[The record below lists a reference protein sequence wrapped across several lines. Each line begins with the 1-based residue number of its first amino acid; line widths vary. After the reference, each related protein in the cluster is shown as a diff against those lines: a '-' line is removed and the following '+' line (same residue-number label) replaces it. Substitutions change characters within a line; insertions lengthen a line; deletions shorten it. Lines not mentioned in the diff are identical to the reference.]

1 MFSLFRFQLNIGLL
15 ERPLAIG
22 LVWGLLFGDLAT
34 AISISLFFELF
45 WMDLIPA
52 GTFIPPQMA
61 ASTLAALTL
70 VEVYHFTAP
79 PLAVLA
85 IIACL
90 PLAWLGTRIEAM
102 ERERQNKSYNELL
115 RSSRGGMDAFSPG
128 GLVRKGFVRMAIIN
142 WLFFLVS
149 SITLVWIAGL
159 VLPFLQRYVVL
170 LPVKWWHVW
179 FGASLGGLLSIR
191 FRPGYILLAV
201 AAAATAFA
209 AYLANLGT

>member
-1 MFSLFRFQLNIGLL
+1 M
-15 ERPLAIG
+15 
-22 LVWGLLFGDLAT
+22 WGLLSGDLAT

-70 VEVYHFTAP
+70 VEIYHLTAP
-79 PLAVLA
+79 PQAVLA

-102 ERERQNKSYNELL
+102 ERERQNRSYNELL
-115 RSSRGGMDAFSPG
+115 RSSRGEMETFSPG
-128 GLVRKGFVRMAIIN
+128 ALVRRSLVRMAVIN
-142 WLFFLVS
+142 WILFMVS
-149 SITLVWIAGL
+149 SLTLVWLTGAA
-159 VLPFLQRYVVL
+159 LPLLQRHVVL
-170 LPVKWWHVW
+170 LPVKWWHIW

-191 FRPGYILLAV
+191 FRSGYVLLAV
-201 AAAATAFA
+201 AAAVMALG
-209 AYLANLGT
+209 AYLVHPGT

>member
-1 MFSLFRFQLNIGLL
+1 
-15 ERPLAIG
+15 
-22 LVWGLLFGDLAT
+22 
-34 AISISLFFELF
+34 
-45 WMDLIPA
+45 
-52 GTFIPPQMA
+52 MA

-128 GLVRKGFVRMAIIN
+128 GLVRKGFVRMAVIN
-142 WLFFLVS
+142 WLFFLAS
-149 SITLVWIAGL
+149 SITLVWIAGS

>member
-1 MFSLFRFQLNIGLL
+1 M
-15 ERPLAIG
+15 
-22 LVWGLLFGDLAT
+22 AT

-61 ASTLAALTL
+61 AATLAALTL
-70 VEVYHFTAP
+70 VEVYHLTAP
-79 PLAVLA
+79 PQAVLA

-115 RSSRGGMDAFSPG
+115 RSSRGEMDMFSPG
-128 GLVRKGFVRMAIIN
+128 VLVRRSLLRMAAIN
-142 WLFFLVS
+142 WIFFLVS
-149 SITLVWIAGL
+149 SLTLVWITGVA
-159 VLPFLQRYVVL
+159 LPLLQRHVVL
-170 LPVKWWHVW
+170 LPVKWWHIW

-191 FRPGYILLAV
+191 FRSGYILLAI
-201 AAAATAFA
+201 AAAVMALSI
-209 AYLANLGT
+209 YLTSFGT

>member
-85 IIACL
+85 IIVCL

-115 RSSRGGMDAFSPG
+115 RSSRGGMEAFSPG
-128 GLVRKGFVRMAIIN
+128 ELVRKGFVRMAVIN
-142 WLFFLVS
+142 WLFFLAS
-149 SITLVWIAGL
+149 SITLVWIAGS

-209 AYLANLGT
+209 AYLANLGA